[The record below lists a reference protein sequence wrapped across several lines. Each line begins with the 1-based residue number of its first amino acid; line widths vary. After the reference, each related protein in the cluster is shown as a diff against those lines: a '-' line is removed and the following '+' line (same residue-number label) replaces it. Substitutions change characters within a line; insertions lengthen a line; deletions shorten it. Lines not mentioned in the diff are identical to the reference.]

1 MKIIYWILMV
11 LPGIAFFMDD
21 FGDATVGLRV
31 FGVCLILIVIY
42 DIARKKNLSQ
52 YICKVIYFPI
62 FLIIWTWKYRANEK
76 KKKRE
81 QRAHE
86 YRYFEPWYFI

>member
-1 MKIIYWILMV
+1 MKIIYWILMA

-21 FGDATVGLRV
+21 FGDATIGLRI
-31 FGVCLILIVIY
+31 FGMCLILMVIY
-42 DIARKKNLSQ
+42 DIVRNKNLSQ

-62 FLIIWTWKYRANEK
+62 FLLIWMRMYSKNRK
-76 KKKRE
+76 KKKQE
-81 QRAHE
+81 QRARA